1 MDDLVILYYDCSL
14 PIEDTYNKL
23 IEVRK
28 ALPDKNVI
36 CIPKNYDILLDASI
50 DELVSIQNVINTAI
64 EMKVAQEG
72 LFNIELPKM

>member
-1 MDDLVILYYDCSL
+1 MDDLIILYYDL
-14 PIEDTYNKL
+14 TRPKKEIYDIILNVK
-23 IEVRK
+23 K

-36 CIPKNYDILLDASI
+36 CIPKNYDILLNASI

-72 LFNIELPKM
+72 LFDIELPKM